1 MKSDRYARKHAA
13 KAGKMIVLA
22 ILFAS
27 LGLGCTTHSPTLK
40 AESARIDQ
48 AVFPSQIR
56 IGVDASVGST
66 DAYEAF
72 GEIQR
77 YGFHPAQLQRAL
89 VSTIESGQH
98 NNFRFI
104 DDSQTVDVDVTVV
117 SHRQTSWLGIAGIS
131 LTVGLLPA
139 PLATYDLEVDVLVTA
154 NSRTIVQFTSYEE
167 SKQFWMG
174 GAAPLFFLFN
184 ESHEILAQNIAKNL
198 ESAFADEGVQ
208 EKLAEALES
217 GGTSRP
223 TDSKLSQPIP
233 RLEHK
238 LELAQ
243 EDSLELHGSGTAF
256 AIDRN
261 GTLITN
267 HHVVEG
273 AKRITIYID
282 REEVPARIVTVDP
295 TIDIALLKVDAET
308 VPVPLAKEP
317 ARIGQEVFTVGFP
330 NPEVQGLSPKYTEGT
345 ISSTRG
351 LQDDPSVYQ
360 ISVPIQP
367 GNSGGPILTRE
378 GRVVGV
384 AVASLNEAF
393 ALQTSGALP
402 QNVNYALKATRV
414 RAFLQEVGVELGGNN
429 TSGDD
434 MHHADLVD
442 RVQESVFLVS
452 NYQ

>member
-1 MKSDRYARKHAA
+1 
-13 KAGKMIVLA
+13 
-22 ILFAS
+22 
-27 LGLGCTTHSPTLK
+27 
-40 AESARIDQ
+40 
-48 AVFPSQIR
+48 
-56 IGVDASVGST
+56 
-66 DAYEAF
+66 
-72 GEIQR
+72 
-77 YGFHPAQLQRAL
+77 
-89 VSTIESGQH
+89 
-98 NNFRFI
+98 
-104 DDSQTVDVDVTVV
+104 
-117 SHRQTSWLGIAGIS
+117 
-131 LTVGLLPA
+131 
-139 PLATYDLEVDVLVTA
+139 
-154 NSRTIVQFTSYEE
+154 
-167 SKQFWMG
+167 
-174 GAAPLFFLFN
+174 
-184 ESHEILAQNIAKNL
+184 
-198 ESAFADEGVQ
+198 
-208 EKLAEALES
+208 
-217 GGTSRP
+217 
-223 TDSKLSQPIP
+223 
-233 RLEHK
+233 
-238 LELAQ
+238 
-243 EDSLELHGSGTAF
+243 
-256 AIDRN
+256 
-261 GTLITN
+261 
-267 HHVVEG
+267 
-273 AKRITIYID
+273 
-282 REEVPARIVTVDP
+282 VDP